1 MQRPTVQ
8 GLGHWRERHRGGG
21 EADTGAPQHLMAKR
35 AEVLRHLTDQPG
47 LAHTG
52 LAMDRDGSRLTL
64 PVLAVCR
71 QTEHLS
77 SGIKDYDVCG

>member
-1 MQRPTVQ
+1 
-8 GLGHWRERHRGGG
+8 
-21 EADTGAPQHLMAKR
+21 MAKR